1 MFQPIEEEG
10 GPVKI
15 SVKWLGDYVA
25 LPPSVDELARK
36 LTAAGLEIEG
46 MERPAEALRG
56 VVVAQIKE
64 SVQHPNADKL
74 SVTQVDIGGT
84 ALLQVVCG
92 AKNFKV
98 GDKVPLATVGA
109 KLPNGMDIKQA
120 ALRGVDSFGMLC
132 SSKELGLSEESS
144 GLLILPVDT
153 RVGTPIAEAVGLD
166 DVVLEVNV
174 TPNRP
179 DALSHL
185 GVAREVSVVT
195 GSALKVPQPKPAES
209 GTPAAE
215 QVKVRVEA
223 PDRCPRYV
231 ARVVENVR
239 IGPSPQWMQDRLKA
253 AGVRAINNVVDVTNY
268 VNLEYG
274 QPLHAFDLE
283 KLAGQEIVVRTAT
296 RGEKLK
302 TLDGKDR
309 VLDVDDLVIADKD
322 RAQAIAGV
330 MGGGDSEV
338 TESTK
343 RLVLESANFQGS
355 TVRRSSKRH
364 GLHTE
369 ASHRFERGADM
380 DAVVPAIDRAAQLI
394 AELAGG
400 TVAPGRVDVYPA
412 PKPPRKVTL
421 RFARVG
427 QVLGVSVAEQEVRRI
442 LEALGFKAVE
452 EGTGQATYEV
462 PRARVDVEREEDL
475 LEEVARIYGYDNIP
489 ATLPRGLATL
499 APEPAHAEA
508 ERRMRQALAGA
519 GFDEVVNYSFV
530 APRSLEVLGGA
541 EKPVALLNPLSTEQS
556 VMRTSLLP
564 GLLENLSRSV
574 RHQVEAVA
582 IYETGRAYFQEA
594 EGGQGQ
600 RPAAREVPRVAGL
613 VWGLRGGGRNW
624 THKDARAD
632 FYDAKAAVE
641 GLLGALRVEGVTYV
655 PTGSAAYHPKAV
667 AQVKTADGTVLGHVG
682 EVHPRVVKALGL
694 PDGVF
699 VFELDTEPLYAASKL
714 VPAYRSL
721 PRFPAVLR
729 DLAVVVPLE
738 LPNDEV
744 RRVILEVGKPL
755 VEDAQVFDVY
765 TGEQIPQG
773 RKNLAYAL
781 RYRSSER
788 TLTDVEVN
796 EAHQRIVDEVKQR
809 LGAALRA

>member
-1 MFQPIEEEG
+1 M
-10 GPVKI
+10 KI

-25 LPPSVDELARK
+25 LPPSEDELARK

-64 SVQHPNADKL
+64 SAQHPNADKL

-144 GLLILPVDT
+144 GLLILPADT

-231 ARVVENVR
+231 ARVVENVK

-338 TESTK
+338 TEGTR

-421 RFARVG
+421 RFARVE
-427 QVLGVSVAEQEVRRI
+427 QVLGVAVAEKEVRRI

-541 EKPVALLNPLSTEQS
+541 EKPVALLNPLSAEQS

-582 IYETGRAYFQEA
+582 IYETGRAYFQDA

-613 VWGLRGGGRNW
+613 VWGLRGGGRSW

-655 PTGSAAYHPKAV
+655 PAGPAAYHPKAV
-667 AQVKTADGTVLGHVG
+667 AQVKGADGTVLGHVG
-682 EVHPRVVKALGL
+682 EVHPRVAKALGL

-781 RYRSSER
+781 RYRSAER

>member
-1 MFQPIEEEG
+1 M
-10 GPVKI
+10 KI

-144 GLLILPVDT
+144 GLLILPADT

-209 GTPAAE
+209 GTPASE

-231 ARVVENVR
+231 ARVVENVK

-338 TESTK
+338 TEGTK

-412 PKPPRKVTL
+412 PKAARKVTL
-421 RFARVG
+421 RFARVD
-427 QVLGVSVAEQEVRRI
+427 QVLGVAVAETEVRRI

-499 APEPAHAEA
+499 APEPAHSEA

-541 EKPVALLNPLSTEQS
+541 EKPVALLNPLSVEQS

-613 VWGLRGGGRNW
+613 VWGLRGGGRSW

>member
-1 MFQPIEEEG
+1 M
-10 GPVKI
+10 KI

>member
-1 MFQPIEEEG
+1 M
-10 GPVKI
+10 KI

-46 MERPAEALRG
+46 QESPAEALRG

-92 AKNFKV
+92 AKNYKV
-98 GDKVPLATVGA
+98 GDKVPLATVGT
-109 KLPNGMDIKQA
+109 KLPNGVEIKQA

-144 GLLILPVDT
+144 GLLILPPDT
-153 RVGTPIAEAVGLD
+153 RVGQPIAEAVGLD

-185 GVAREVSVVT
+185 GVAREVGVVT
-195 GSALKVPQPKPAES
+195 GAAMKPPQPKPAES
-209 GTPAAE
+209 GTPASE
-215 QVKVRVEA
+215 RVKVRVEDA
-223 PDRCPRYV
+223 ARCPRYV
-231 ARVVENVR
+231 ARVVENVT

-253 AGVRAINNVVDVTNY
+253 CGVRAINNVVDVTNY

-274 QPLHAFDLE
+274 QPLHAFDLD
-283 KLAGQEIVVRTAT
+283 KLGGQEIVVRTAKK
-296 RGEKLK
+296 GEKLT
-302 TLDGKDR
+302 TLDGKER
-309 VLDVDDLVIADKD
+309 TLDADDLVIADRD
-322 RAQAIAGV
+322 RAQALAGV

-338 TESTK
+338 TPGTK

-355 TVRRSSKRH
+355 GVRRTAKRH
-364 GLHTE
+364 VLHTE
-369 ASHRFERGADM
+369 ASHRFERGADL
-380 DAVVPAIDRAAQLI
+380 DAVVPAVDRAAQLI
-394 AELAGG
+394 AELSGG

-412 PKPPRKVTL
+412 PQPARKVTL
-421 RFARVG
+421 RFARVEK
-427 QVLGVSVAEQEVRRI
+427 VLGVAVPEAEVRRI
-442 LEALGFKAVE
+442 LAALGFKQVE
-452 EGTGQATYEV
+452 EGKGQATYEV

-475 LEEVARIYGYDNIP
+475 LEEVARVFGYDNIP
-489 ATLPRGLATL
+489 AKLPRGLAEL

-508 ERRMRQALAGA
+508 ERRMRNALAGA
-519 GFDEVVNYSFV
+519 GLDEVVNYSFV
-530 APRSLEVLGGA
+530 APKSLEVLGGK
-541 EKPVALLNPLSTEQS
+541 EQPVALLNPLSAEQS

-574 RHQVEAVA
+574 RHQVESVA
-582 IYETGRAYFQEA
+582 IYETGRAYFRDS

-600 RPAAREVPRVAGL
+600 RPATREVSRVGGL
-613 VWGLRGGGRNW
+613 VWGLRGGRSW
-624 THKDARAD
+624 TQKDAKAD
-632 FYDAKAAVE
+632 FYDAKGAVE
-641 GLLGALRVEGVTYV
+641 AVLGALRVDGVTFS
-655 PTGSAAYHPKAV
+655 PAEPPAYHPRAC
-667 AQVKTADGTVLGHVG
+667 AQVKAADGTVLGHVG
-682 EVHPRVVKALGL
+682 ELHPRVVKALGL
-694 PDGVF
+694 PEGVF
-699 VFELDTEPLYAASKL
+699 AFELDTEPLYAAARL
-714 VPAYRSL
+714 VPAYQPL

-729 DLAVVVPLE
+729 DLAVVVPVE

-755 VEDAQVFDVY
+755 VEEAQVFDVY
-765 TGEQIPQG
+765 TGKPIPEGQ
-773 RKNLAYAL
+773 KNLAYAL
-781 RYRSSER
+781 RYRSAER
-788 TLTDVEVN
+788 TLTDVEVS
-796 EAHQRIVDEVKQR
+796 EAHQRIVEQVKQR

>member
-1 MFQPIEEEG
+1 M
-10 GPVKI
+10 KI

-109 KLPNGMDIKQA
+109 TLPNGMDIKQA

-144 GLLILPVDT
+144 GLLILPANT

-231 ARVVENVR
+231 ARVVENVK

-338 TESTK
+338 TEGTR

-421 RFARVG
+421 RFARVE
-427 QVLGVSVAEQEVRRI
+427 QVLGVAVAEQEVRRI

-475 LEEVARIYGYDNIP
+475 LEEVARIFGYDNIP

-508 ERRMRQALAGA
+508 
-519 GFDEVVNYSFV
+519 
-530 APRSLEVLGGA
+530 
-541 EKPVALLNPLSTEQS
+541 
-556 VMRTSLLP
+556 
-564 GLLENLSRSV
+564 
-574 RHQVEAVA
+574 
-582 IYETGRAYFQEA
+582 
-594 EGGQGQ
+594 
-600 RPAAREVPRVAGL
+600 
-613 VWGLRGGGRNW
+613 
-624 THKDARAD
+624 
-632 FYDAKAAVE
+632 
-641 GLLGALRVEGVTYV
+641 
-655 PTGSAAYHPKAV
+655 
-667 AQVKTADGTVLGHVG
+667 
-682 EVHPRVVKALGL
+682 
-694 PDGVF
+694 
-699 VFELDTEPLYAASKL
+699 
-714 VPAYRSL
+714 
-721 PRFPAVLR
+721 
-729 DLAVVVPLE
+729 
-738 LPNDEV
+738 
-744 RRVILEVGKPL
+744 
-755 VEDAQVFDVY
+755 
-765 TGEQIPQG
+765 
-773 RKNLAYAL
+773 
-781 RYRSSER
+781 
-788 TLTDVEVN
+788 
-796 EAHQRIVDEVKQR
+796 
-809 LGAALRA
+809 